1 MLNSLT
7 APFTVVD
14 MWSLLIGFVAITFF
28 GVFAISPA
36 SARHKLGS
44 FRDGINSIRH
54 GAFGSTSRQVICM
67 ADGSHFAG
75 ERLMAFTPWHPDA
88 ESGSHPPHPISGV
101 ELTILRQTETSAFDP
116 TADVRCFAASSVWTA
131 VRAIAN
137 CGWNG
142 YAALTF

>member
-44 FRDGINSIRH
+44 FREAINSIHH
-54 GAFGSTSRQVICM
+54 GAFGSTSRPVICM
-67 ADGSHFAG
+67 A
-75 ERLMAFTPWHPDA
+75 MA
-88 ESGSHPPHPISGV
+88 PILLV
-101 ELTILRQTETSAFDP
+101 N
-116 TADVRCFAASSVWTA
+116 V
-131 VRAIAN
+131 
-137 CGWNG
+137 
-142 YAALTF
+142 

>member
-14 MWSLLIGFVAITFF
+14 MWSPLVGFVAIAFF

-44 FRDGINSIRH
+44 SRDGINSIHH
-54 GAFGSTSRQVICM
+54 GAFGSTSLPVICM

-88 ESGSHPPHPISGV
+88 ESGSHPPHPLSGV
-101 ELTILRQTETSAFDP
+101 ELTILPQT
-116 TADVRCFAASSVWTA
+116 
-131 VRAIAN
+131 
-137 CGWNG
+137 
-142 YAALTF
+142 